1 MKDIEVGLHAIQRF
15 AERALGQPETTS
27 AFDIP
32 EKQREFIVN
41 TIKAELPVVARELG
55 EGKFNCPDLNIVLIV
70 REFKVTTVKHLV
82 NDYAPIKGG
91 ITRSGS
97 KAKKKY
103 RKGNIETLE
112 YHKTKRKDHEKN
124 KDRG

>member
-1 MKDIEVGLHAIQRF
+1 MREIEVGLHAIQRF

-32 EKQREFIVN
+32 EKQREFIIN
-41 TIKAELPVVARELG
+41 TIKAELPVAARELG
-55 EGKFNCPDLNIVLIV
+55 EGKFPSHDLNVIFIV
-70 REFKVTTVKHLV
+70 REFKVTTVKHLKS
-82 NDYAPIKGG
+82 DYAPIKGG

-97 KAKKKY
+97 KAKKKF

-112 YHKTKRKDHEKN
+112 YHKTKRKDK
-124 KDRG
+124 